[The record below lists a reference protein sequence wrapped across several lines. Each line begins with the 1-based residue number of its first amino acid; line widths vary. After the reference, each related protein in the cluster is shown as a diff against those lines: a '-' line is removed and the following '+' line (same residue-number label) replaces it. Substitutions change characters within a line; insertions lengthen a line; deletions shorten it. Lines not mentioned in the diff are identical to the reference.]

1 MAHANS
7 PTEKKAPYIRI
18 QSKWFK
24 NNCKKIIDE
33 FDESCTRGTTIGG
46 NINDKRKSDVF
57 LYDIWKL
64 DLPDFQKVVIYK
76 IKEIFT
82 TENKRYHYD
91 LDYSSIN
98 IQFTRYKV
106 DEFYEWHTDDAF
118 IFTHKKHNNVRKL
131 SVMCPLNAGEY
142 EGGEL
147 QLKLD
152 YQEEPRNINIEP
164 GDIIVFPSFTLHRI
178 LPITSNI
185 RYSLVAWISGPPWR

>member
-7 PTEKKAPYIRI
+7 PIEKRAPYIRI

-33 FDESCTRGTTIGG
+33 FDESCARGTTIGG

-64 DLPDFQKVVIYK
+64 DLPDFQ
-76 IKEIFT
+76 
-82 TENKRYHYD
+82 
-91 LDYSSIN
+91 
-98 IQFTRYKV
+98 V

-118 IFTHKKHNNVRKL
+118 IATHKKHNNVRKL
-131 SVMCPLNAGEY
+131 SITCPLNAGEY

-147 QLKLD
+147 QVKLD

-164 GDIIVFPSFTLHRI
+164 GDIVIFPSFTLHRI
-178 LPITSNI
+178 LPITSNT